1 MRNVN
6 SRIEFWSNIVFNR
19 SYRHMIIS
27 LNDIFF
33 QFTVLFSAGTLMLLV
48 FLPINHVGVK
58 FFTTQTW
65 FAIVCLF
72 LGIVFRF
79 YEYTSQARPLPLY
92 LYLYIVVLALSLIF
106 IYVVRK
112 QKENLARAILWGQ
125 GIFIIG
131 VLYVHGYLLSRH
143 RTHGEDWYSFLQ
155 LLSTALLIGA
165 IFTALMLCHWFFMF
179 HKLPLKYLKRMSNL
193 FTYSLI
199 LKIFITALV
208 IWFWKHHFNEEFT
221 RFTDSN
227 TNYVFLIFRFGVG
240 LFLPLFLAFGT
251 EVTIKLPQN
260 HAAIGLLYMGVILVF
275 MGEVVGQYLTLLQ
288 QIPL

>member
-1 MRNVN
+1 
-6 SRIEFWSNIVFNR
+6 
-19 SYRHMIIS
+19 MIIS

-33 QFTVLFSAGTLMLLV
+33 QFTVLFAVGTLLFLIV
-48 FLPINHVGVK
+48 LPIKQVGIK
-58 FFTTQTW
+58 FFTAQTW
-65 FAIVCLF
+65 FAVIALF

-79 YEYTSQARPLPLY
+79 FDYMSAARPLPLY
-92 LYLYIVVLALSLIF
+92 LYVYIVVLATALTFVYLLKTQEEKAKF
-106 IYVVRK
+106 V
-112 QKENLARAILWGQ
+112 LWGQ
-125 GIFIIG
+125 VVLILG
-131 VLYVHGYLLSRH
+131 VLYWHGYSLSRH
-143 RTHGEDWYSFLQ
+143 RAVGEDWYSFLQ
-155 LLSTALLIGA
+155 LLSTALLLGA
-165 IFTALMLCHWFFMF
+165 VFTSLMLCHWFFVF
-179 HKLPLKYLKRMSNL
+179 HKLPLKYLKRISQL

-227 TNYVFLIFRFGVG
+227 SNYVFLLFRFGVG

-251 EVTIKLPQN
+251 EITIKLPQN
-260 HAAIGLLYMGVILVF
+260 HAAIGLLYVGVILIF